1 MSHSST
7 VGSVLLYL
15 NGIRLPCIAVSVTGN
30 DGAPAS
36 ASAQIPWH
44 PILEG
49 LGEEDLL
56 QCSIFY
62 LDQHYYQDPTYCLL
76 FEGRLVGYSYSNN
89 STSESMSLSF
99 ESNMMILNDLSI
111 NFIGAKEGSKS
122 TANKDYPNQVDI
134 KSTGSKLL
142 TTKYTGN
149 KIKRPFDI
157 LENIIY
163 AVSGEYRD
171 SDSYIDKAD
180 STMSKRVDELNRL
193 AEKNYLRAYYRVLG
207 DRKYKD
213 LRGSD
218 LDTFNQQVQQ
228 ELLRT
233 IAGGSGIPRDR
244 YYREGQD
251 VQTTVDRYI
260 SALVTKEVKSNAS
273 NYRDIVVSG
282 FFSRYFRLTRFK
294 EHWMCSPYFEGFP
307 GDKEGTAK
315 LGGGVFPL
323 LRSKGASK
331 YMKALVKR
339 TGEKMGPQGRVFMLV
354 KSLYSMMFYKM
365 SEILAPPAYIASKYS
380 LPERSLEDSLQE
392 VRGKVDAG
400 EEVDYS
406 SVYSSIYDKEQHV
419 MIGSYLT
426 LPDAPYALPPSC
438 NVIFP
443 SQRVSISISNSTNAT
458 PTRVYYNRRSSFG
471 KLDLQ
476 SKSPGYNY
484 DAKRVGFPSVA
495 AGLSQKAAGSSS
507 KDLETL
513 IFPEEYYRG
522 PRVAISNVHPAYG
535 SIQDF
540 ANSARFSESKTRS
553 GPAASV
559 YDPDPETVNI
569 ATESVEKA
577 SSKGLGAYGLYFLLA
592 QKEYYNSRS
601 SAKTASVSTLFN
613 PYVVPGLP
621 CAILSGDDSGMQYYG
636 KIVNVSHSISNAGG
650 SNTSVSVA
658 SLRHIKDDLMQ
669 VVANK
674 GVTDIGPPDPIKE
687 IRTLLQTIEGAE
699 EYYRDVFKRSEVRT
713 VVGANKSSVASIKA
727 QILEFERDIAEAK
740 EIIRAYTTGSETF
753 IGIDLISYTLST
765 VKDSPSVSGNYPTSL
780 KVIVTEEDKA
790 EYKRKLEQWLDTYN
804 TLVRELPY
812 MESIKKSLEESLAD
826 ITEKSLGTKNACAF
840 DPKQFLG
847 WWEGSKSRPDPINIL
862 EGDPDK
868 YLRDGDKEAVW
879 GVPTSSRLVGLPEV
893 KQYFTDSNRAIHYNS
908 RPVCTLEQFIDFYCI
923 AGRGEA
929 GFDLNGRGRGVR
941 GHRRTHPTGAVYYD
955 IIRSFI
961 GGPGLQP
968 GTTVEADTYASTST
982 EASTA
987 EFDSNRDTLSPRA
1000 LAARRQ
1006 SSLTYI
1012 DSTGDIK
1019 EFTTFKPGQ
1028 VVTLDDL
1035 PDSRIDWQKLLLDY
1049 VSVIESTATKREG

>member
-1 MSHSST
+1 MSHTST

-15 NGIRLPCIAVSVTGN
+15 NGIRLPCISVSVAGN

-62 LDQHYYQDPTYCLL
+62 LDQHYYQEPTYCLL

-111 NFIGAKEGSKS
+111 NFMGAKDGSKS

-171 SDSYIDKAD
+171 ADSYIDKVD
-180 STMSKRVDELNRL
+180 SSMSKRVEELNKL
-193 AEKNYLRAYYRVLG
+193 AEKNYLRAYYNVLG
-207 DRKYKD
+207 SRKYED
-213 LRGSD
+213 LKGSE
-218 LDTFNQQVQQ
+218 LDQFNQKVQE
-228 ELLRT
+228 ELLTT

-251 VQTTVDRYI
+251 VYTTVDRYI

-273 NYRDIVVSG
+273 NYRDIIVSG

-339 TGEKMGPQGRVFMLV
+339 TGEKMGPRGRVFMLV

-365 SEILAPPAYIASKYS
+365 SELLAPPAYIASKYS
-380 LPERSLEDSLQE
+380 LPERSMEEALSD
-392 VRGKVDAG
+392 VRSKVDAG

-406 SVYSSIYDKEQHV
+406 HVYSSIYDKEQHV

-426 LPDAPYALPPSC
+426 SPDAPYAIPPSC

-443 SQRVSISISNSTNAT
+443 SQRVSLSISNSTNAA

-495 AGLSQKAAGSSS
+495 AGLAQKAAGSSS

-522 PRVAISNVHPAYG
+522 PRVAMSNVHPAFG

-540 ANSARFSESKTRS
+540 ANSARFSESKARS
-553 GPAASV
+553 GPAASI
-559 YDPDPETVNI
+559 YDPDPEAVNI
-569 ATESVEKA
+569 ATESAEKA
-577 SSKGLGAYGLYFLLA
+577 SSKGLGSYGLYFLLA
-592 QKEYYNSRS
+592 QKEYYNNRS
-601 SAKTASVSTLFN
+601 AAKTANVATIFN
-613 PYVVPGLP
+613 PYLVPGLP
-621 CAILSGDDSGMQYYG
+621 CAILSGDDTGMQYYG

-650 SNTSVSVA
+650 SSTTVSVA

-687 IRTLLQTIEGAE
+687 IRTLLQTVEGAE

-713 VVGANKSSVASIKA
+713 VVGEGKSSAAATKSSIE
-727 QILEFERDIAEAK
+727 EFEREIKVAE
-740 EIIRAYTTGSETF
+740 ELISDYTSGIETF
-753 IGIDLISYTLST
+753 TDINQRSYTLSDIDT
-765 VKDSPSVSGNYPTSL
+765 CPSATGNYYHFFDF
-780 KVIVTEEDKA
+780 IITEEDKST
-790 EYKRKLEQWLDTYN
+790 YKKKLEQWLDVYR

-812 MESIKKSLEESLAD
+812 MNQLKKELEQHLAD
-826 ITEKSLGTKNACAF
+826 TTTHKIGTKNACAF

-847 WWEGSKSRPDPINIL
+847 WWDGSKTRPDYINIL
-862 EGDPDK
+862 EDDPEK
-868 YLRDGDKEAVW
+868 YLRDVDSEPVW
-879 GVPTSSRLVGLPEV
+879 GVPRSSRLVKLPEV
-893 KQYFTDSNRAIHYNS
+893 AEYFTDSNKAIHFNS

-923 AGRGEA
+923 AGRGDT

-941 GHRRTHPTGAVYYD
+941 GQRRTHPSGAIYYD

-968 GTTVEADTYASTST
+968 GSTVESSTYASTST
-982 EASTA
+982 DTSTP
-987 EFDSNRDTLSPRA
+987 ERSTDRSSISQRSVDTTI
-1000 LAARRQ
+1000 Q
-1006 SSLTYI
+1006 SKLTYI
-1012 DSTGDIK
+1012 DHTGSLRD
-1019 EFTTFKPGQ
+1019 FATFKPGQ

-1035 PDSRIDWQKLLLDY
+1035 PDSRIDWQALLLDY
-1049 VSVIESTATKREG
+1049 VKIIESTATKREG